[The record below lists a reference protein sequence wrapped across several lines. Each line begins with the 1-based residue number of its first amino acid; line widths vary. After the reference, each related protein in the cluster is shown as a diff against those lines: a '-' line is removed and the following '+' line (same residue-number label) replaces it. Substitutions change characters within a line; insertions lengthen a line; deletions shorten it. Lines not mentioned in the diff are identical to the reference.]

1 MDLVKICFLYR
12 KYTKIRF
19 IGRYCADPAAAP
31 VQCPPGYAQLN
42 PGQVYCD
49 KCPAG
54 TYTDKAGMAYCLQ
67 CPPGFF
73 CPESSDFPLLC
84 PTNKERGQEECHTD
98 DTIA

>member
-1 MDLVKICFLYR
+1 
-12 KYTKIRF
+12 
-19 IGRYCADPAAAP
+19 
-31 VQCPPGYAQLN
+31 
-42 PGQVYCD
+42 
-49 KCPAG
+49 
-54 TYTDKAGMAYCLQ
+54 MAYCLQ